1 MTDTQR
7 TDQDITTE
15 IQTLSGFIDELNYY
29 EMFCLS
35 PDCVQSDIPVAYKAM
50 TDRFNPS
57 QLSAP
62 SEEVTE
68 QGNYLMLSFKEA
80 FDTLNSISSRLQY
93 DVLVSNGQIRIE
105 DTKLAQV
112 QDQNNNDISNA
123 AMTENGKKYWML
135 ALEAFE
141 NKDFHSALLQVGFAL
156 QYESSNETFKEF
168 KEKVA
173 VEAKKAPKAN
183 NNPYKIR
190 L

>member
-93 DVLVSNGQIRIE
+93 DVLVSNGQLRIE

-112 QDQNNNDISNA
+112 QDQNNNN
-123 AMTENGKKYWML
+123 
-135 ALEAFE
+135 
-141 NKDFHSALLQVGFAL
+141 
-156 QYESSNETFKEF
+156 
-168 KEKVA
+168 
-173 VEAKKAPKAN
+173 
-183 NNPYKIR
+183 
-190 L
+190 